1 MEEFSKLLDN
11 GSIFEYQQK
20 FEELRSAMMQEK
32 PELTEISFSSTFVS
46 SLNEELRLMA
56 KMFKPPIFNY
66 AFKHVL
72 LQEQTEGSIVRCSNS
87 SNTSRAKGPPQ

>member
-1 MEEFSKLLDN
+1 MVEEFSKLLDN

-56 KMFKPPIFNY
+56 KMFK
-66 AFKHVL
+66 
-72 LQEQTEGSIVRCSNS
+72 
-87 SNTSRAKGPPQ
+87 